1 MIRALLLRRA
11 WLLRNNLTSSVVI
24 LFLFPLS
31 IFIFTNLGLRKVPV
45 IGSYDIEFDVWIY
58 PSMIFLV
65 TGLCILPSI
74 FRDVFDLR
82 VHRKVLSYISLS
94 PHSKSYMILSFSVV
108 SIVESIIFGL
118 VSTILFSALIPYPF
132 GFIRTFGFIFYFS
145 IYIFLLSNVF
155 ITIGIL
161 SDKLSTILIS
171 VFAFIL
177 FLLFGS
183 GLIISLSFYPPSLE
197 STLSVLPLVMI
208 IKAMQSYL
216 FSGFINWIFTIFPFL
231 ISLLLLSL
239 NSFLI
244 KNKLRQ

>member
-94 PHSKSYMILSFSVV
+94 PHSKRYMILSFSIV
-108 SIVESIIFGL
+108 SVVESLIFGL

-132 GFIRTFGFIFYFS
+132 GLIRTIGFILYFS

-171 VFAFIL
+171 VFAFIF

-183 GLIISLSFYPPSLE
+183 GLIVSLSFYPPSLE
-197 STLSVLPLVMI
+197 STLSAIPLVMV

-216 FSGFINWIFTIFPFL
+216 FSGYINWIFTIIPFL
-231 ISLLLLSL
+231 ISLLYP
-239 NSFLI
+239 F
-244 KNKLRQ
+244 